1 MWQPIHS
8 RLSNNGAGATRS
20 YPSAER
26 RVNQLIL
33 ALLAIQRLSYLAPPL
48 VAVSVGTRRNGLPE
62 ATLLAVAIGWNVTL
76 FTAATVRRRVPSWMV
91 WADVAFAV
99 GIALLD
105 AAVLG
110 AAGGSAGEGLACWS
124 LPTHLCQAAA
134 VLAAATLYPVTR
146 AVSAVLVLLGGHA
159 GTVLA
164 ARPAV
169 GSPPSPGSP
178 LLTGLLSIAGLAL
191 ALGLGAWYLRRQG
204 RALDEAMLAHLEV
217 ESQGAAER
225 AGHAVV
231 LAHRR
236 ALHDT
241 VLSTM
246 TAIARGGLDHRT
258 AEVRHRCAQEAEHL
272 RRLLGGVLGS
282 TGVPARRAAP
292 APCRAAG
299 AGRTPMIEAQ
309 LAEVVDAVEA
319 LGLRVHYRL
328 GQLPDLPPEVVDALC
343 GAAREGLN
351 NVLAHSGDEV
361 AWLTAVSE
369 ERDVVV
375 RVVDRGRGFDPTT
388 AKRGFGLTWS
398 VEHRMRAVGG
408 SARVTSGVGDG
419 TCLELR
425 WRL

>member
-1 MWQPIHS
+1 M
-8 RLSNNGAGATRS
+8 
-20 YPSAER
+20 
-26 RVNQLIL
+26 
-33 ALLAIQRLSYLAPPL
+33 
-48 VAVSVGTRRNGLPE
+48 
-62 ATLLAVAIGWNVTL
+62 TLLAVAIGWNVTL
-76 FTAATVRRRVPSWMV
+76 FTATAVRRRVPSSMV
-91 WADVAFAV
+91 WADVALV
-99 GIALLD
+99 IGIAALD

-110 AAGGSAGEGLACWS
+110 AVSAGAGDGLACWS
-124 LPTHLCQAAA
+124 WPTHLSQAAA

-146 AVSAVLVLLGGHA
+146 AATAVLVLLGGHA

-164 ARPAV
+164 ARPAN
-169 GSPPSPGSP
+169 GLPPPTTP
-178 LLTGLLSIAGLAL
+178 TLLTGLLSIAGLAL
-191 ALGLGAWYLRRQG
+191 VLGLGAWYLRRQG
-204 RALDEAMLAHLEV
+204 RALDEAMSAHLEV
-217 ESQGAAER
+217 EAREAAEH
-225 AGHAVV
+225 ASTAVV
-231 LAHRR
+231 LAHRQ

-272 RRLLGGVLGS
+272 RRLLSGVLGS
-282 TGVPARRAAP
+282 AGVPARRAPP

-299 AGRTPMIEAQ
+299 TGHTSMIEAE
-309 LAEVVDAVEA
+309 LAEVVGAAEA

-328 GQLPDLPPEVVDALC
+328 GQLPDLPPDVVDALC

-351 NVLAHSGDEV
+351 NVLAHSGDGV
-361 AWLTAVSE
+361 AWLTALSE
-369 ERDVVV
+369 DHDVVV
-375 RVVDRGRGFDPTT
+375 RVVDRGCGFDPTT
-388 AKRGFGLTWS
+388 AKRGFGLVWS